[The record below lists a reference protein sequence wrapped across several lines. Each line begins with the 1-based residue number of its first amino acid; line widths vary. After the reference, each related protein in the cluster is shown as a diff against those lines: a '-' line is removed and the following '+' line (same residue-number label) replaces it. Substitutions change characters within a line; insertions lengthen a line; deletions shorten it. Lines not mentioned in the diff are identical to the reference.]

1 MNEYVCKCGRKFKK
15 STDVGTTGYR
25 LNGYSAEHECYGCPF
40 IIPVEK
46 WNCDTHCNDVSAY
59 ECRGSKYIRYDSD
72 AQLHVNDKCVGSI
85 YSLDFKFLEQVKK
98 FASTLEGLHIPAG
111 ALTDN
116 RAADYGDDGRYRL
129 TAYPDQNKKGIAA
142 KKVLYEQFFTDNGS
156 RKDISPDKEKQI
168 VLKQIEEATGMG
180 KLNIGNITAGLDKV
194 KTITETLSNVSHFE
208 LVPIDYI
215 EPADHN
221 PFADEDTDESRYE
234 VAMSI
239 LANGLIEPL
248 AVNKKAADN
257 YKLISGEHRYSAIK
271 QYLSDKF
278 KNIPCMVFE
287 GISDDEAELK
297 LYEANSHRE
306 YTSEQKFRR
315 YQELEQLLRKMKDA
329 GTYHGSIQK
338 GLAERLNVSTRQVRK
353 YQTIAEKLTPEQQQA
368 VIKGEVSINNAC
380 KTAAPEPDP
389 QPPET
394 KKRKC
399 EDDGLI
405 KSGTSSAF
413 SESVTPHMFK
423 HRDKT
428 FFIKPDETNPDK
440 YAAYFKIGDSEEIRL
455 GSMPDS
461 FDSFAQAQDA
471 LDKYAALRGYE
482 KYEEEQSTG
491 MLKIPFE
498 SPQEA
503 QKVMEQ
509 VTESQKPETND
520 GAKIQNL
527 SIQKNVQK
535 EPLQIPKPKAIYEN
549 PKTFKEAVA
558 LLDTLPYYPKQSCA
572 YIDHNNGH
580 HTVKIA
586 VVDHFEVYD
595 CSLQIAVLY
604 NCLRTCYPI
613 GRVGT
618 DLFIGEDCYAQAL
631 RVAKNLKEE
640 K

>member
-1 MNEYVCKCGRKFKK
+1 LNEYVCKCGRKFKK

-25 LNGYSAEHECYGCPF
+25 LNGYGAEHECFGCPF
-40 IIPVEK
+40 IIPIKE
-46 WNCDTHCNDVSAY
+46 WDCDTNTNKISAH
-59 ECRGSKYIRYDSD
+59 ECRGSKYIRYYSN

-98 FASTLEGLHIPAG
+98 FASTLEGLNIPAG
-111 ALTDN
+111 ALIDN

-129 TAYPDQNKKGIAA
+129 TVYPDQNKKGIAA
-142 KKVLYEQFFTDNGS
+142 KKALLERFFREDGNRQDVSPEQ
-156 RKDISPDKEKQI
+156 EKQI

-180 KLNIGNITAGLDKV
+180 KLNIGNIAAGLDKV
-194 KTITETLSNVSHFE
+194 KTVTETLSNVSHFE

-221 PFADEDTDESRYE
+221 PFADEDTDQSRYE

-248 AVNKKAADN
+248 AVNKKAADK

-353 YQTIAEKLTPEQQQA
+353 YQTIEKLTPEQQQA
-368 VIKGEVSINNAC
+368 VINGEVSINNAC

-389 QPPET
+389 QPSET
-394 KKRKC
+394 
-399 EDDGLI
+399 EEEMHSDDALP

-413 SESVTPHMFK
+413 SESGTPHMFK
-423 HRDKT
+423 HHDKT
-428 FFIKPDETNPDK
+428 FFIQPDETNPNK

-455 GSMPDS
+455 GSIPDS
-461 FDSFAQAQDA
+461 FDSFAEAQAA
-471 LDKYAALRGYE
+471 LDSYAALHGYE
-482 KYEEEQSTG
+482 EYEEEQSTG
-491 MLKIPFE
+491 IPSAPVE
-498 SPQEA
+498 QDTAPQESGSD
-503 QKVMEQ
+503 
-509 VTESQKPETND
+509 TEWDERIRIAIKSHYALKRLYSYYLFEVPTTQEAIRD
-520 GAKIQNL
+520 IL
-527 SIQKNVQK
+527 
-535 EPLQIPKPKAIYEN
+535 KPKYGFSGGTISFPGNVTGYCSSRPAQIEVEYGSER
-549 PKTFKEAVA
+549 KSFTYSQVDEYVRKMIRSGE
-558 LLDTLPYYPKQSCA
+558 LLSADEIKSVITK
-572 YIDHNNGH
+572 H
-580 HTVKIA
+580 
-586 VVDHFEVYD
+586 
-595 CSLQIAVLY
+595 
-604 NCLRTCYPI
+604 
-613 GRVGT
+613 
-618 DLFIGEDCYAQAL
+618 
-631 RVAKNLKEE
+631 LKGGM
-640 K
+640 